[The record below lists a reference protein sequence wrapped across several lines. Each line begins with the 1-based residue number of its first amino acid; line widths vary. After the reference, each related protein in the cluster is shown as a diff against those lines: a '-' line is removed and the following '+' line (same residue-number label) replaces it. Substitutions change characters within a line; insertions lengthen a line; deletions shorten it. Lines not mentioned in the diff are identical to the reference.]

1 MKYDLLVVKMMSLK
15 DYAVNTLDI
24 AQWNVM
30 RAIMRLKPADLE
42 YQISANLNPIQWVLG
57 HLTWQ
62 IDYVFNQLCQGKNNL
77 ESTQWDCFA
86 TGAEKMHSKEFPL
99 SHKDLIDTFL
109 EVSEVCFEYL
119 HGLPEEGFQKLPEH
133 NTGTNTET
141 VGELIQ
147 RVALHLLGHTGQ
159 IYWIKKELGKGGHF
173 VTGVKKKQREDSRKK
188 WLTWWNKS
196 KEEYT

>member
-1 MKYDLLVVKMMSLK
+1 MMSLK

-42 YQISANLNPIQWVLG
+42 YQISAILNPIQWILG

-86 TGAEKMHSKEFPL
+86 TGAEKMDSKEFPL
-99 SHKDLIDTFL
+99 SHKDLIGTFL
-109 EVSEVCFEYL
+109 EVSEACFEYL
-119 HGLPEEGFQKLPEH
+119 RGLPEEGFHELPEH

-159 IYWIKKELGKGGHF
+159 IYWIKKELGKGGYF

-188 WLTWWNKS
+188 WLTWWNKN
-196 KEEYT
+196 KEKYA